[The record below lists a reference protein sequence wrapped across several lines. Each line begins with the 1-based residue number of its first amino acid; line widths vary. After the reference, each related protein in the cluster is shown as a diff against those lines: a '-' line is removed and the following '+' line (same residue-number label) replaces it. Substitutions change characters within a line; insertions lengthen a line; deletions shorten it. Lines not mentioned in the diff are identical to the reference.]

1 MNMHVFLAI
10 TVLGLSSVYAT
21 PVQYDVDYEQEVEW
35 VARPSGEG
43 FFQNSSSSGTDK
55 PLFPS
60 GLVIQGDSDVA
71 EERLAI
77 FMGQLK
83 AYISE
88 TTFNVPAFQAGME
101 KLQERLTGI
110 ESLMS
115 NIAFSESLSSQ
126 LRFVKRM
133 FRVMVYT
140 ADLLTDYSAK
150 NVPGVRLLYKM
161 AELNVRAYA
170 LHNSKGT
177 LDLQMFQAADNVEVL
192 IDSMLCWRDRFYSLA
207 GVPFEVHSD
216 FRIHF
221 NSAESI
227 LLYLKSFIPSK

>member
-1 MNMHVFLAI
+1 MNMRVFFAI

-21 PVQYDVDYEQEVEW
+21 PVQYDVDYEQEV
-35 VARPSGEG
+35 
-43 FFQNSSSSGTDK
+43 D
-55 PLFPS
+55 
-60 GLVIQGDSDVA
+60 DVA

-83 AYISE
+83 AYISD

-101 KLQERLTGI
+101 KSQERLTGI
-110 ESLMS
+110 ESLLS

-140 ADLLTDYSAK
+140 ADLLTEYSAK